1 MELNIKTPIQHQHA
15 TRIGGGSG
23 MADESGTV
31 IPNIIIPPINSIND
45 FSLISNFTPSF
56 HQGMQTIEEIP
67 KTFNWIDNDNGKNK
81 SHLISLP
88 GNQMLCGSCWAISAA
103 AVISDNFVTKG
114 ILDYNPNLS
123 TTYSL
128 ACYKQKQ
135 CLGGNPGLLLESIS
149 KNGIASNSCVDYSF
163 CAETNCSGKADK
175 HFKADGAKLNKLI
188 PNCGCYDSSVEHDL
202 FKIEKPVTI
211 RTQKP
216 ADISKNKANIKKH
229 IYNVG
234 PIIGGFLVFKNFI
247 NGAWA
252 TVNNGIYFEN
262 ANIVKGVPVFKE
274 NYANADTYVGSHAV
288 RIIGWG
294 EAESIVDN
302 KGTRK
307 MVPFWE
313 CVNSWTLKW
322 GNNGRFR
329 MAMYPF
335 NKLSQFDMIVKLN
348 LKGGIPVMSGGLV
361 LIDVKSKPERKK
373 FNSVSQQYE
382 NVKKLEDSKYYTSQ
396 TKITKIDWP
405 KSKIKDPD
413 GNLIENTSGKFNWSK
428 IFNTFSVILL
438 IILLVIGGGIIIY
451 KGYKRFKGFH
461 IGGGTNR
468 PVFA

>member
-1 MELNIKTPIQHQHA
+1 MELNIKKPIQHQQA
-15 TRIGGGSG
+15 TKIGSGSG

-45 FSLISNFTPSF
+45 FSLLSNFTPSF
-56 HQGMQTIEEIP
+56 HQGMQTMEEIP
-67 KTFNWIDNDNGKNK
+67 KTFNWLDDDNGKNK

-188 PNCGCYDSSVEHDL
+188 PNCGCYDNSVEHDL

-211 RTQKP
+211 RTLKP
-216 ADISKNKANIKKH
+216 ADISANKAVVKKH

-262 ANIVKGVPVFKE
+262 ATIVKGVPVFKE
-274 NYANADTYVGSHAV
+274 NYASADTYVGSHAV

-313 CVNSWTLKW
+313 CINSWTLKW
-322 GNNGRFR
+322 GDNGRFR
-329 MAMYPF
+329 IAMYPY
-335 NKLSQFDMIVKLN
+335 NKLSQFDIIVKLN
-348 LKGGIPVMSGGLV
+348 LKGIPVMSGGLV
-361 LIDVKSKPERKK
+361 LIDVKSKPTRKK

-382 NVKKLEDSKYYTSQ
+382 NVKKLEDPKYYTSQ
-396 TKITKIDWP
+396 TKITNIDWP

-413 GNLIENTSGKFNWSK
+413 GNNKSSSDKTNWSK
-428 IFNTFSVILL
+428 IVKNGL
-438 IILLVIGGGIIIY
+438 IIISVFAAVFLLRY
-451 KGYKRFKGFH
+451 LANWYFEDKPTRN
-461 IGGGTNR
+461 NR